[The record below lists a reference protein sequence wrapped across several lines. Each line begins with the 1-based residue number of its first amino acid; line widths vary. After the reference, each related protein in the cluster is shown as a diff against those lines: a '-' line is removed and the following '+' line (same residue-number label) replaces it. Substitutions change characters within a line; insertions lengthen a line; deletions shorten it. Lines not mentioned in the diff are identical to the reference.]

1 MKTDLQSIFNGL
13 KIGLGVVNYN
23 IKQAQECFDLD
34 SEVAIKLSDVSE
46 LINEAL
52 ASLRQCEEDVPLDQL
67 HKFR

>member
-23 IKQAQECFDLD
+23 IKQAQEHFDLD
-34 SEVAIKLSDVSE
+34 SEVTTKLSDVAG

-52 ASLRQCEEDVPLDQL
+52 SSLKECERDVPREQL